1 MIIDIKKLTKTFI
14 DGDRK
19 LNVLKDINLQIEK
32 GSIVTI
38 KGPSGSGKSTLLS
51 IIGTLDSADSGDISI
66 NGKNIRDKLNID
78 QLRNKNIGFVFQF
91 HNLISELTLEENVC
105 LPKMIANELVDKN
118 EINEL
123 FEYFNLENR
132 MNSFPNDLSGGEK
145 QRLSI
150 ARAMMKN
157 SSIILLDE
165 ATSALDSETENKIQ
179 EALKILTKNKTT
191 IVIAHRLSTIL
202 NSDNIYVIDA
212 GKVIESGS
220 HETLIDK
227 SELYKSFY
235 EKQIQK

>member
-105 LPKMIANELVDKN
+105 LPKMIANELIDKN
-118 EINEL
+118 
-123 FEYFNLENR
+123 
-132 MNSFPNDLSGGEK
+132 
-145 QRLSI
+145 
-150 ARAMMKN
+150 
-157 SSIILLDE
+157 
-165 ATSALDSETENKIQ
+165 
-179 EALKILTKNKTT
+179 
-191 IVIAHRLSTIL
+191 
-202 NSDNIYVIDA
+202 
-212 GKVIESGS
+212 
-220 HETLIDK
+220 
-227 SELYKSFY
+227 
-235 EKQIQK
+235 